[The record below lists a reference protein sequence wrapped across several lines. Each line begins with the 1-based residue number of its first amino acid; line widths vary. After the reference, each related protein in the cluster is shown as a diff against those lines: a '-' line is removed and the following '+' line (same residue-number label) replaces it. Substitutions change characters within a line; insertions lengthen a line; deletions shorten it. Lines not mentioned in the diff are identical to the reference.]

1 MALKIQKETNCF
13 DMNPRITPEEV
24 GIIKRAKAGDE
35 LAFNALYHKYK
46 GFVDSLL
53 FQYLK
58 DKDEARDVSNIV
70 FLKVHKKLSL
80 FTDYDSFGGWL
91 RTLTNRTAID
101 YLRSMENKRVASNV
115 ETGRLTVDTK
125 GSTED
130 DLVNHLTY
138 KELLKEFNKFPE
150 ITRKIFE
157 RFYIDNMTVEEI
169 SNTFNPKI
177 PTGTIKSTLS
187 RTRRKLKQRLKL

>member
-1 MALKIQKETNCF
+1 
-13 DMNPRITPEEV
+13 MNPRITPEEV
-24 GIIKRAKAGDE
+24 GLIKRAKAGDE
-35 LAFNALYHKYK
+35 LAFSALYHKYK

-53 FQYLK
+53 FQYIK
-58 DKDEARDVSNIV
+58 DMDEARDVSNIV

-91 RTLTNRTAID
+91 RILTNRTAVD
-101 YLRSMENKRVASNV
+101 YLRSMQNKRVAPDV
-115 ETGRLTVDTK
+115 KEERLSSDTP

-138 KELLKEFNKFPE
+138 KELLKEFNTFPE
-150 ITRKIFE
+150 VTRKIFE

-187 RTRRKLKQRLKL
+187 RTRRKLKQRLKIKT